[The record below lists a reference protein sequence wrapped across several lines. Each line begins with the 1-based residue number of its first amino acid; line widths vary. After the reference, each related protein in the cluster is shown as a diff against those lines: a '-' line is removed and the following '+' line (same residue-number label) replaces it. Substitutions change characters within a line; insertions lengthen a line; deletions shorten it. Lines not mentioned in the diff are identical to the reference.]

1 MAKQLILTSVSPP
14 VFSPVSG
21 MADIRIL
28 GMIYVAVQTEYV
40 RAEAAEPAQ
49 SSFAFAAKPNFRPKK
64 AACAEKKVHKNSHAK
79 IRDKHGPGMAAPE
92 RHPISLNPLF
102 VV

>member
-64 AACAEKKVHKNSHAK
+64 AACTEKKYIKTAMRKYGTNTAQAWPRPK
-79 IRDKHGPGMAAPE
+79 DIPYP
-92 RHPISLNPLF
+92 
-102 VV
+102 